1 MLLRPSP
8 AVLTARRGHV
18 CVLRRMGRYNAAV
31 AQSKPKAAE
40 TTTVSEDEPKVA
52 NRPSGRGLLPGLL
65 GRYPRPPLSGTGKQA
80 WGGAVSF
87 VLVVYAASRL
97 FYLLAGA
104 LLAGFLPAGGFYLL
118 TPDQPLGRLN
128 IWAHWDG
135 AWYSQIA
142 TEGYAAHAPAS
153 TAFFPLYPL
162 LVRSFA
168 EVFGGPLSLGAVSL
182 WATLLSLA
190 FLPPALFFVYRI
202 AEDGFGE
209 EVARTTTLA
218 LAFFPTAFF
227 LNAAYTES
235 LFLALSAGSLW
246 ACRVRKDLLLACVL
260 AGFAAATRNVG
271 VFLLAPLAYE
281 WLRWARE
288 DGWGRARLAE
298 GASLALV
305 PTGLLGY
312 MAYLWMRFGDPLIF
326 YSAQELWDRRPVDPL
341 SLTVDVFG
349 EAYASLGTALG
360 PGTPANSALA
370 GIIGRLHDPNDA
382 YSLLF
387 LLVTVALFV
396 VGLRVLPLSL
406 SLYTLLLFISAV
418 SFGKPA
424 TPLMGFSRYVL
435 VAFPLFI
442 TLAVLLEGRPRAKGV
457 YLSISAA
464 ASLVFCAFFV
474 SWRFVA

>member
-1 MLLRPSP
+1 M
-8 AVLTARRGHV
+8 
-18 CVLRRMGRYNAAV
+18 
-31 AQSKPKAAE
+31 
-40 TTTVSEDEPKVA
+40 SEDEPTGAKH
-52 NRPSGRGLLPGLL
+52 PGGLDPFHHLL
-65 GRYPRPPLSGTGKQA
+65 GRYRRPQLSSPGAGSGKRTG
-80 WGGAVSF
+80 GGAVSF
-87 VLVVYAASRL
+87 VLVVFAASRL

-104 LLAGFLPAGGFYLL
+104 LLAGLLPAGGFHRL
-118 TPDQPLGRLN
+118 TPDVPVGRLN

-135 AWYSQIA
+135 VWYSQII
-142 TEGYAAHAPAS
+142 TEGYGAHAPAS

-168 EVFGGPLSLGAVSL
+168 ELFGGPLSLGAASSWGML
-182 WATLLSLA
+182 ISLA
-190 FLPPALFFVYRI
+190 FLPLALYFVYRI
-202 AEDGFGE
+202 AEDGWGE
-209 EVARTTTLA
+209 QVARATVLA

-227 LNAAYTES
+227 FNSAYTES
-235 LFLALSAGSLW
+235 LFLALSGGSLW
-246 ACRVRKDLLLACVL
+246 AARVRKDLLLGCVL
-260 AGFAAATRNVG
+260 AGLAGATRNVG
-271 VFLLAPLAYE
+271 VFLVVPLFIEWLKDARHYRWRGAYLALAPS
-281 WLRWARE
+281 
-288 DGWGRARLAE
+288 G
-298 GASLALV
+298 LV
-305 PTGLLGY
+305 GY
-312 MAYLWMRFGDPLIF
+312 MVYLWWRFGDPFLF
-326 YSAQELWDRRPVDPL
+326 YSAQKLWDRRPVDPL
-341 SLTVDVFG
+341 TLTVDVFV
-349 EAYASLGTALG
+349 EAYASVGKVLS
-360 PGTPANSALA
+360 PGAPASSALE
-370 GIIGRLHDPNDA
+370 GIIRRLHDPNDA

-442 TLAVLLEGRPRAKGV
+442 TLAVLLEGRPRATGV

>member
-1 MLLRPSP
+1 
-8 AVLTARRGHV
+8 
-18 CVLRRMGRYNAAV
+18 MGRYNAAV
-31 AQSKPKAAE
+31 ARSKPKVAE
-40 TTTVSEDEPKVA
+40 TTTVSEDQPKVA
-52 NRPSGRGLLPGLL
+52 ERQRGRSLLPGLL
-65 GRYPRPPLSGTGKQA
+65 GRYPRPPLPGRGTGKGGQIG
-80 WGGAVSF
+80 GGALSF

-104 LLAGFLPAGGFYLL
+104 LLAGLLPAGGFYRI
-118 TPDQPLGRLN
+118 TPDVPLGTLN

-135 AWYSQIA
+135 VWYSQIA

-162 LVRSFA
+162 LMRSFA
-168 EVFGGPLSLGAVSL
+168 EVFGGPLSLGAMSAWGTLISL
-182 WATLLSLA
+182 T
-190 FLPPALFFVYRI
+190 FLPFALYFVYRI
-202 AEDGFGE
+202 AEEGWGE
-209 EVARTTTLA
+209 EVARVTTLA

-227 LNAAYTES
+227 LNSAYTES
-235 LFLALSAGSLW
+235 LFLALSAGSIW
-246 ACRVRKDLLLACVL
+246 AWWVRKDLLLACVL

-271 VFLLAPLAYE
+271 VFLFAPLFIE
-281 WLRWARE
+281 WLRWTRE
-288 DGWGRARLAE
+288 DGWSRARLAE

-305 PTGLLGY
+305 PAGLFGY
-312 MAYLWMRFGDPLIF
+312 MAYLWMRFGDPLLF

-341 SLTVDVFG
+341 TLTIDVFG
-349 EAYASLGTALG
+349 EAYFSLATAFG
-360 PGTPANSALA
+360 PGTPAGSALA
-370 GIIGRLHDPNDA
+370 GIVGRLHDPNDA

-406 SLYTLLLFISAV
+406 SLYTLLLIISAV

-424 TPLMGFSRYVL
+424 TPLMGFSRYML

-442 TLAVLLEGRPRAKGV
+442 TLAVLLEGRPRAKVV
-457 YLSISAA
+457 YLLTSAA
-464 ASLVFCAFFV
+464 ASLMFCAFFV

>member
-1 MLLRPSP
+1 MP
-8 AVLTARRGHV
+8 
-18 CVLRRMGRYNAAV
+18 
-31 AQSKPKAAE
+31 E
-40 TTTVSEDEPKVA
+40 EEPRVTEHQ
-52 NRPSGRGLLPGLL
+52 SGRGLLPGLL
-65 GRYPRPPLSGTGKQA
+65 GRHPRPPLPGTGTGK
-80 WGGAVSF
+80 GERTGRGAISF

-104 LLAGFLPAGGFYLL
+104 LFAALLPAGGFYRL
-118 TPDQPLGRLN
+118 TPDVPLGTLN
-128 IWAHWDG
+128 LWAHWDG

-168 EVFGGPLSLGAVSL
+168 ELFGGPLSLGATSSWGMLVSL
-182 WATLLSLA
+182 L
-190 FLPPALFFVYRI
+190 FLPLALFFVYRI
-202 AEDGFGE
+202 AEDSFGQGT
-209 EVARTTTLA
+209 ARGTVLA

-227 LNAAYTES
+227 LNSAYTES
-235 LFLALSAGSLW
+235 LFLALSAGSIW
-246 ACRVRKDLLLACVL
+246 AARVRKELLLACVL
-260 AGFAAATRNVG
+260 AALAGATRNVG
-271 VFLLAPLAYE
+271 VFLVVPLFIE
-281 WLRWARE
+281 WLKEARE
-288 DGWGRARLAE
+288 CGWSREQLGR

-305 PTGLLGY
+305 PAGLLGY
-312 MAYLWMRFGDPLIF
+312 MAYLWWRFDDPFLF
-326 YSAQELWDRRPVDPL
+326 YSAQEVWNRRPVDPL
-341 SLTVDVFG
+341 TLTVDVFA
-349 EAYASLGTALG
+349 EAYMSLGTALG
-360 PGTPANSALA
+360 QETPADSALA
-370 GIIGRLHDPNDA
+370 GIIGRLQDPNDA

-387 LLVTVALFV
+387 LLVAVALFV

-442 TLAVLLEGRPRAKGV
+442 TLAVLLEGRPRATGV
-457 YLSISAA
+457 YLFISVA

>member
-1 MLLRPSP
+1 
-8 AVLTARRGHV
+8 
-18 CVLRRMGRYNAAV
+18 
-31 AQSKPKAAE
+31 
-40 TTTVSEDEPKVA
+40 
-52 NRPSGRGLLPGLL
+52 
-65 GRYPRPPLSGTGKQA
+65 
-80 WGGAVSF
+80 

-104 LLAGFLPAGGFYLL
+104 LLAGVLPAGGFYRI
-118 TPDQPLGRLN
+118 TPDVPLGTLN

-135 AWYSQIA
+135 AWYAQIVSD
-142 TEGYAAHAPAS
+142 GYGAHAPAS

-168 EVFGGPLSLGAVSL
+168 ELFGGPLSLGATSL
-182 WATLLSLA
+182 WGVLVSLA
-190 FLPPALFFVYRI
+190 FLPLALFFVYRVV
-202 AEDGFGE
+202 EDGWGE
-209 EVARTTTLA
+209 GVARTTTLA

-227 LNAAYTES
+227 LNSAYTES

-246 ACRVRKDLLLACVL
+246 AYRVRGDLLLACVL

-281 WLRWARE
+281 WFRGVRE
-288 DGWGRARLAE
+288 SGWDRSRVAE

-305 PTGLLGY
+305 PAGLLAY
-312 MAYLWMRFGDPLIF
+312 MSYLWMRFGDPLLF
-326 YSAQELWDRRPVDPL
+326 YNAQEIWDRRPVGPL
-341 SLTVDVFG
+341 TLTVDVFV
-349 EAYASLGTALG
+349 EAYASLQTAFG
-360 PGTPANSALA
+360 PGTPADSALA
-370 GIIGRLHDPNDA
+370 GIVGRLHDANDA

-387 LLVTVALFV
+387 LLVTLALFV
-396 VGLRVLPLSL
+396 TGLRVLPLSL
-406 SLYTLLLFISAV
+406 SLYALLLIISAV

-442 TLAVLLEGRPRAKGV
+442 TLAVLLEGRPRARGV
-457 YLSISAA
+457 YLCLSAA
-464 ASLVFCAFFV
+464 ASLLFCAFFV